1 MSTTYTTSIEAAAR
15 IESLIKDFVEN
26 SPENSMRNSS
36 GDKAWETPLVGFSSG
51 ADPLY
56 EEYKDHVGPFH
67 YTPGEIFNLTFPE
80 EPAAAEDLTVISW
93 VLPHLRATKL
103 DNRRERI
110 YPSERWARA
119 RIMGEEFIVL
129 LRKHVVAELGRAGIQ
144 AVSPPLSPH
153 WSREESPKYGFASR
167 WSERHAAYASGLGTF
182 GLCDGLITP
191 VGKAHRLGSVVA
203 RVGVPPT
210 PRPYGHHRAYCLHF
224 NGFDCMSCAK
234 RCPVYAV
241 NAEGHDKLL
250 CQPHVRETCGAHVKE
265 AYGFEGYGCGLC
277 QTGTPCESGIPKSL
291 KGR

>member
-56 EEYKDHVGPFH
+56 EEYKDLVGPFH

-167 WSERHAAYASGLGTF
+167 WSERHAAQRVIWRAAARSTAMSARWAWIAPNRLIGL
-182 GLCDGLITP
+182 P
-191 VGKAHRLGSVVA
+191 NWV
-203 RVGVPPT
+203 
-210 PRPYGHHRAYCLHF
+210 
-224 NGFDCMSCAK
+224 
-234 RCPVYAV
+234 RCPAYTTVSFSAAWAV
-241 NAEGHDKLL
+241 PTASAA
-250 CQPHVRETCGAHVKE
+250 VITRISA
-265 AYGFEGYGCGLC
+265 
-277 QTGTPCESGIPKSL
+277 SRS
-291 KGR
+291 RR